1 MNKFVKFGLSSFL
14 LFFICLF
21 SAETVLAKDVNYKTY
36 KYGTSQISMADGYY
50 ARPAKVVADGNR
62 YLVTM
67 TIRTKHNLSPWPVKV
82 NTINGQ
88 SPLKITKTRHGTDY
102 DYNYSFYADNLD
114 HKISSSISI
123 DVPKVYKADHQI
135 SFMFDQ
141 NLPALKKTDKTATK
155 DKIPTAKLASTS
167 HPKRDESKSGQKTQD
182 PYALISQAKKQSEDV
197 KKEEVELAAQRLK
210 QNQKNRLDNEYNE
223 RMFYY
228 VMLGGIICLII
239 LIVACVFFVLSIKN
253 NKRSKN
259 KK

>member
-1 MNKFVKFGLSSFL
+1 MKKLVKFELSSFL
-14 LFFICLF
+14 LFLICLF
-21 SAETVLAKDVNYKTY
+21 SAGTVLAKNVNYKTY
-36 KYGTSQISMADGYY
+36 KYGTSQTSMADGYY
-50 ARPAKVVADGNR
+50 ARPAKVVADENR

-67 TIRTKHNLSPWPVKV
+67 TIRTKHNLSRWPVKV

-88 SPLKITKTRHGTDY
+88 SPLKVTKTRHGTDY

-141 NLPALKKTDKTATK
+141 NLPALKKTDKTPAQGT
-155 DKIPTAKLASTS
+155 ISTVKS
-167 HPKRDESKSGQKTQD
+167 VHSKRDENEDGQKTKD
-182 PYALISQAKKQSEDV
+182 PEGLISQAKKQSEAV
-197 KKEEVELAAQRLK
+197 KKEEADLAAQRLK
-210 QNQKNRLDNEYNE
+210 QNQKNRLDNEHNE

-239 LIVACVFFVLSIKN
+239 LVVACVFFVLSVKN

>member
-21 SAETVLAKDVNYKTY
+21 SAGTVLAKNVNYKTY
-36 KYGTSQISMADGYY
+36 KYGTSQTSMADGYY

-67 TIRTKHNLSPWPVKV
+67 TIRTKHNLSRWPVKV

-88 SPLKITKTRHGTDY
+88 SPLKVTKTRHGTDY

-123 DVPKVYKADHQI
+123 DVPKVYKSDHQI

-141 NLPALKKTDKTATK
+141 NLPALNKTDKTPAKAT
-155 DKIPTAKLASTS
+155 ISTVKLVHS
-167 HPKRDESKSGQKTQD
+167 KRDENEDGQKTKD
-182 PYALISQAKKQSEDV
+182 PEGLISQAKKQSEAV
-197 KKEEVELAAQRLK
+197 KKEEADLAAQRLK
-210 QNQKNRLDNEYNE
+210 QNQKNRLDNEHNE

-239 LIVACVFFVLSIKN
+239 LVVACVFFVLSVKN